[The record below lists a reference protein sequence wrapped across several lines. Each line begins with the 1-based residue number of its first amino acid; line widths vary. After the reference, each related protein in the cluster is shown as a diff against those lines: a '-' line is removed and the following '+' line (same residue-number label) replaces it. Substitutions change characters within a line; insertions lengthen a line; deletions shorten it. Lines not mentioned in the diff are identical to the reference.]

1 MITFGGYGLFLSR
14 DKRGVTLV
22 ELVVVMV
29 VISVLAAVAMPMYKV
44 SVKRAKE
51 YELKRALMQTRDAID
66 EYKRWVDNGWISK
79 ETDSG
84 YPPSLAVLVE
94 GVNIANTAV
103 APGQVKWNPQGKL
116 PTTMKFLRGIP
127 VDPMTGTADW
137 GTRSNA
143 DVATGS
149 SFSSGADVFDVYS
162 LSDGQAIDGT
172 MYGDW

>member
-1 MITFGGYGLFLSR
+1 MRRFWAAG
-14 DKRGVTLV
+14 DDRGVTLV

-29 VISVLAAVAMPMYKV
+29 VMSVLAAVAMPMYKL

-51 YELKRALMQTRDAID
+51 YELKRDLMQMRDAID

-84 YPPSLAVLVE
+84 YPHSLEILVE
-94 GVNIANTAV
+94 GVDIANYAV
-103 APGQVKWNPQGKL
+103 VPGQVKWSPAGKL
-116 PTTMKFLRGIP
+116 PSKMKFMRKIP
-127 VDPMTGTADW
+127 VDPMTGYAEW
-137 GTRSNA
+137 GTKSNA

-172 MYGDW
+172 MYADW